1 MVRLVHV
8 PARFMVHT
16 VHLGVLWIN
25 GRIEI
30 VGLAENIVAHN
41 VARRFFSLLRA
52 ASASA
57 AASAASASFAL
68 RSSSRSSFFAV
79 NPPNIS
85 SMSSFSLEVGRR
97 AAAAAVTLSAPR
109 SFFFC
114 FFPTVC
120 EAALGAGDARWGLR
134 VALKGGTGDGF
145 VALLACSLCACFSR
159 A

>member
-97 AAAAAVTLSAPR
+97 AAAAAVTLSASPHQDPSSSVSSR
-109 SFFFC
+109 LC
-114 FFPTVC
+114 VRRRLVQ
-120 EAALGAGDARWGLR
+120 AMLDGDSAWR
-134 VALKGGTGDGF
+134 
-145 VALLACSLCACFSR
+145 
-159 A
+159 